1 MNPRAAARRMVRR
14 YGPRF
19 VAEAGWVRSRSTNVV
34 FRAIDS
40 LVSRG
45 DVALDIGAADGVFS
59 ARLLPLVGRRG
70 HVHAF
75 EPNPLRTDDLQRIGG
90 QGLTIHA
97 IALSDRAG
105 EATLRVPVR
114 DGEPSGGMGSLESP
128 HSKIGGQA
136 GEVRVPV
143 ARLSDVLTDLARLD
157 FVKCDVEGHE
167 RAVLAGA
174 LPLLERFHRSS

>member
-1 MNPRAAARRMVRR
+1 MVRR

-19 VAEAGWVRSRSTNVV
+19 VAEAGWVRSQSTNVV

-114 DGEPSGGMGSLESP
+114 DGEPSGGM
-128 HSKIGGQA
+128 
-136 GEVRVPV
+136 
-143 ARLSDVLTDLARLD
+143 ARWRVLTARS
-157 FVKCDVEGHE
+157 
-167 RAVLAGA
+167 AGR
-174 LPLLERFHRSS
+174 PGRCGCPSRG

>member
-1 MNPRAAARRMVRR
+1 
-14 YGPRF
+14 
-19 VAEAGWVRSRSTNVV
+19 
-34 FRAIDS
+34 
-40 LVSRG
+40 
-45 DVALDIGAADGVFS
+45 
-59 ARLLPLVGRRG
+59 
-70 HVHAF
+70 
-75 EPNPLRTDDLQRIGG
+75 
-90 QGLTIHA
+90 
-97 IALSDRAG
+97 
-105 EATLRVPVR
+105 
-114 DGEPSGGMGSLESP
+114 MGSLESP